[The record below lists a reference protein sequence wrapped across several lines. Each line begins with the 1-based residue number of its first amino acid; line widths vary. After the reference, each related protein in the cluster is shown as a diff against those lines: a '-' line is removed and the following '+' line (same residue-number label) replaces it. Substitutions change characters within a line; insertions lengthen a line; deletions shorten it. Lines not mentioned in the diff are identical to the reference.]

1 MMQEIGSGKKKDC
14 KVRTDFN
21 PATLYFIE
29 QTWLLGQ
36 FYCPS
41 QTHPGA

>member
-21 PATLYFIE
+21 PAILYFIE